1 MYFISPKLAL
11 IKNGVF
17 VGAYPLKIALVGGGL
32 SFIIVQI
39 AFKLVKSKLSKKDV
53 IYNVKITIDGK
64 STILKGLLDT
74 GNMLKDP
81 ITGFPVMVVEHESL
95 RKIIP
100 DIVLNNLDKIIGG
113 DVNEL
118 TSKGEFN
125 KITSKFRIIPF
136 SSIGKQNGLLLGVK
150 ADNVNIVLDEKV
162 SCINNVI
169 IGIYDKRFTKNGMY
183 SAIFGLDI
191 LEGGRTNECVSN
203 VKM

>member
-1 MYFISPKLAL
+1 M
-11 IKNGVF
+11 
-17 VGAYPLKIALVGGGL
+17 
-32 SFIIVQI
+32 
-39 AFKLVKSKLSKKDV
+39 
-53 IYNVKITIDGK
+53 KITIDGK

-118 TSKGEFN
+118 TSKG
-125 KITSKFRIIPF
+125 
-136 SSIGKQNGLLLGVK
+136 GVK
-150 ADNVNIVLDEKV
+150 ADNENIVLDEKV